1 MKAWIKNI
9 ASGAGKWAA
18 GFNWQTALL
27 KLGVVVMVA
36 ASLYGCGRMH
46 ERQAQAEREVVA
58 AQETVK
64 EVIKFVPVVAAQE
77 KRAAERDTR
86 LEKKGEA
93 FNEAV
98 DSNERPAAC
107 DLSDDELSKF
117 KELVEG

>member
-1 MKAWIKNI
+1 MKLSTLLKSAKT
-9 ASGAGKWAA
+9 GLA
-18 GFNWQTALL
+18 GFNWQIALL